1 MTYLGE
7 ESAFFLRNS
16 SLLCS
21 AISLKFV
28 DSDLTTPADWGD
40 TADAA
45 GAGGGGDVILLAAG
59 DEADNVLSVSIM
71 KNIRSIVLGWCGI
84 VLYCIPKKCIVGH

>member
-28 DSDLTTPADWGD
+28 DSDLTTPADWGAAD
-40 TADAA
+40 ADAA
-45 GAGGGGDVILLAAG
+45 GAGGAADVMLWAAG

-71 KNIRSIVLGWCGI
+71 KNIHSIV
-84 VLYCIPKKCIVGH
+84 